1 MMSVQAF
8 LRFIPSSRFH
18 AKEVEFAI
26 DLSSASVIARQV
38 MEDAISFFYLS
49 EPGLT
54 KEEKRFRELVWRFHG
69 ATEAIDS
76 AAFMGSAHETEKIVR
91 LGLPRIIRLKEN
103 APELD
108 YSSFYVTLAREH
120 RLPCCAGFSLADQ
133 GSQSHPRGDFAP
145 YRALFSVSCA
155 HPMIRLLRRCS
166 KRLRVEG
173 EGESGKEGRIM
184 FYTIARFL
192 RAGECER
199 MKPMT
204 HTERYFRISPISQ
217 SSHIK

>member
-1 MMSVQAF
+1 LSVQAF

-76 AAFMGSAHETEKIVR
+76 AAFMGSAHETESIPLTEYFPFRVF
-91 LGLPRIIRLKEN
+91 
-103 APELD
+103 
-108 YSSFYVTLAREH
+108 SSN
-120 RLPCCAGFSLADQ
+120 
-133 GSQSHPRGDFAP
+133 
-145 YRALFSVSCA
+145 
-155 HPMIRLLRRCS
+155 
-166 KRLRVEG
+166 
-173 EGESGKEGRIM
+173 
-184 FYTIARFL
+184 
-192 RAGECER
+192 RAGGA
-199 MKPMT
+199 
-204 HTERYFRISPISQ
+204 TEQDLLGKGRGFFPQGKSRR
-217 SSHIK
+217 SSLVTQPRRP